1 MREFI
6 GRSAEYKQFDNFMVS
21 DKAEFLVVYGRRRV
35 GKTFLIKSFF
45 QNKFSFYI
53 SGAENASKE
62 EQLHN
67 FAVAM
72 EKYSNVPYP
81 KVENWTDAFVQLTHY
96 LENVKTNGRI
106 VVFFDEL
113 PWLDN
118 QKSGFLSAFEY
129 FWNTYASTNDKN
141 FFVFCCSATSWITNN
156 ILKNRGGLHNRVTRQ
171 IHLQPFT
178 LAETEQFFK
187 SKKIVMSRYQ
197 IVECYMIFGGIPY
210 YLEQLDKSLGL
221 VQNVDKL
228 LFSHD
233 GALRNEFKEV
243 YYSLF
248 KKPEKYMKIIEVLSK
263 KRKGIT
269 REDIIKQS
277 KIADGGSLTRI
288 LDELELCGFIAI
300 NRNFVTSKRN
310 NLYQLVD
317 FFSLFYLNFVKNQKG
332 FDTNYWSSL
341 TNNAEYR
348 AWSGYSFELVCQ
360 AHITQIKKAL
370 SIGGVVS
377 YIAGW
382 RSRCSANNACTNGAQ
397 IDLLIDR
404 NDNIINIF
412 EIKFSDKK
420 FVITKKYDEVLR
432 NKRGA
437 FIEETG
443 TKKAVHLTMLTTYGV
458 ERNEYWGNI
467 QSEITMNDLFIS

>member
-1 MREFI
+1 MREII
-6 GRSAEYKQFDNFMVS
+6 GRTAEYKQFESFLES

-45 QNKFSFYI
+45 KNKFSFYL

-62 EQLHN
+62 EQLVN
-67 FAVAM
+67 FSNALSEYGKM
-72 EKYSNVPYP
+72 PYSPVYD
-81 KVENWTDAFVQLTHY
+81 WQTAFMQLKNY
-96 LENVKTNGRI
+96 LENLKTTGRI
-106 VVFFDEL
+106 VVFFDEM

-118 QKSGFLSAFEY
+118 KKSGFLSAFEY
-129 FWNTYASTNDKN
+129 FWNTYASANDRI
-141 FFVFCCSATSWITNN
+141 FLVVCGSATSWITNN

-187 SKKIVMSRYQ
+187 SKKIIMTRYQ
-197 IVECYMIFGGIPY
+197 IAECYMIFGGIPY
-210 YLEQLDKSLGL
+210 YLEHIDKQYGL
-221 VQNVDKL
+221 AQNVDKL
-228 LFSHD
+228 LFSKD
-233 GALRNEFKEV
+233 GALRNEFQEL

-248 KKPEKYMKIIEVLSK
+248 KKPEKYIKIIEILSK

-269 REDIIKQS
+269 REEIVRQS

-300 NRNFVTSKRN
+300 NRNYVTPKSN
-310 NLYQLVD
+310 HLYQLVD
-317 FFSLFYLNFVKNQKG
+317 FFSLFYLNFVNNQKG

-341 TNNAEYR
+341 TDNAEHR

-360 AHITQIKKAL
+360 AHIPQIKRAL

-377 YIAGW
+377 YQSGW
-382 RSRCSANNACTNGAQ
+382 RSKNSETGAQ

-404 NDNIINIF
+404 NDNIINLF
-412 EIKFSDKK
+412 EIKYSNKK
-420 FVITKKYDEVLR
+420 FTITKGYDEVLR
-432 NKRGA
+432 NKKGS
-437 FIEETG
+437 FMEETN

-458 ERNEYWGNI
+458 EHNEYWGNI
-467 QSEITMNDLFIS
+467 QSEVTLDDLFAEK